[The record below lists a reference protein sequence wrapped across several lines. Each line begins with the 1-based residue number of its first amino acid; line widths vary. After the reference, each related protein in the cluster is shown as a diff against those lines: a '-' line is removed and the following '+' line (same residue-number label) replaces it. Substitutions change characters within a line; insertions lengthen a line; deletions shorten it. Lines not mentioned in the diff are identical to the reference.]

1 MTKRSFKRAFK
12 DSLPIM
18 AGYLALGIGYGV
30 LLQSKGYSFWW
41 AILMSVTMFAGSG
54 QYAGVDFMASGASLL
69 TTAFMT
75 LIINCRHFFY
85 GVSLLDKYRGTGIV
99 KPYLIFGLTDE
110 TYSITATTT
119 LEDDISPKKYY
130 FFLTALNHSYW
141 ITGCVL
147 GAVLGM
153 IMPFSGEGID
163 FAMTALFIVIM
174 TDQWLKSKQH
184 LPAVLGAGTTVVCL
198 VIFGADFLT
207 RLIFLPVVAGISYE
221 VLRAA
226 ASSDGWLAR
235 AVRAPGLALQ
245 HLTTREPD
253 LEMLEVA
260 IAAFNLAMDPPDH
273 EIILDTTGKADS
285 GNAEE
290 DA

>member
-1 MTKRSFKRAFK
+1 MTKKTFKRAFR

-69 TTAFMT
+69 TTGFMT

-85 GVSLLDKYRGTGIV
+85 GVSLLEKYRGTGAA

-110 TYSITATTT
+110 TYSITATTV
-119 LEDDISPKKYY
+119 LEDDVNPKRYY
-130 FFLTALNHSYW
+130 LFLTALNHSYW

-153 IMPFSGEGID
+153 FLPFSSEGID

-174 TDQWLKSKQH
+174 VEQWLSSKEH
-184 LPAVLGAGTTVVCL
+184 LPAILGVATTVVCL
-198 VIFGADFLT
+198 LVFGAEYFIVPALFL
-207 RLIFLPVVAGISYE
+207 
-221 VLRAA
+221 
-226 ASSDGWLAR
+226 
-235 AVRAPGLALQ
+235 
-245 HLTTREPD
+245 
-253 LEMLEVA
+253 
-260 IAAFNLAMDPPDH
+260 IAAELMLFRKKQDKPESEAPH
-273 EIILDTTGKADS
+273 AD
-285 GNAEE
+285 
-290 DA
+290 

>member
-1 MTKRSFKRAFK
+1 MNKEKNGTMTKKSFRRAFR

-85 GVSLLDKYRGTGIV
+85 GVSR
-99 KPYLIFGLTDE
+99 LTDE
-110 TYSITATTT
+110 TYSITATVK

-153 IMPFSGEGID
+153 FLPFSGEGVD
-163 FAMTALFIVIM
+163 YAMTALFIVIM
-174 TDQWLKSKQH
+174 VEQWLDNKNH
-184 LPAVLGAGTTVVCL
+184 LPAILGATTTAVCL
-198 VIFGADFLT
+198 VVFGAEFFIVPALFL
-207 RLIFLPVVAGISYE
+207 
-221 VLRAA
+221 
-226 ASSDGWLAR
+226 
-235 AVRAPGLALQ
+235 
-245 HLTTREPD
+245 
-253 LEMLEVA
+253 
-260 IAAFNLAMDPPDH
+260 IAAEMVIFRKKLDPAAK
-273 EIILDTTGKADS
+273 EKTSEVS
-285 GNAEE
+285 GN
-290 DA
+290 D

>member
-1 MTKRSFKRAFK
+1 MTKRTFRRAFK

-85 GVSLLDKYRGTGIV
+85 GVSLLDKYRGTGIF

-110 TYSITATTT
+110 TYSITATVK
-119 LEDDISPKKYY
+119 LDDTIDAKKYY

-153 IMPFSGEGID
+153 FLPFSSEGID

-174 TDQWLKSKQH
+174 VEQWLDSKEH
-184 LPAVLGAGTTVVCL
+184 LPAILGVGTTVLCL
-198 VIFGADFLT
+198 IIFGAEYF
-207 RLIFLPVVAGISYE
+207 IVPA
-221 VLRAA
+221 
-226 ASSDGWLAR
+226 LAF
-235 AVRAPGLALQ
+235 
-245 HLTTREPD
+245 
-253 LEMLEVA
+253 
-260 IAAFNLAMDPPDH
+260 IAAELMIFRKK
-273 EIILDTTGKADS
+273 LDKNAKEAKAD
-285 GNAEE
+285 
-290 DA
+290 D

>member
-1 MTKRSFKRAFK
+1 MTKKTFRRAFK

-30 LLQSKGYSFWW
+30 LLQSKGFIFWW
-41 AILMSVTMFAGSG
+41 AILTSVTMFAGSG
-54 QYAGVDFMASGASLL
+54 QYAGVDFMAGGASLL

-75 LIINCRHFFY
+75 LVINCRHFFY

-110 TYSITATTT
+110 TYSITATTE
-119 LEDDISPKKYY
+119 LGDEVDHKKYY

-153 IMPFSGEGID
+153 FLPFSSEGID

-174 TDQWLKSKQH
+174 VEQWLTCKTR
-184 LPAVLGAGTTVVCL
+184 LPAILGVATTAVCL
-198 VIFGADFLT
+198 AIFGAEYFIVPALCLISAELMIFRK
-207 RLIFLPVVAGISYE
+207 RLEKKISG
-221 VLRAA
+221 V
-226 ASSDGWLAR
+226 S
-235 AVRAPGLALQ
+235 
-245 HLTTREPD
+245 
-253 LEMLEVA
+253 
-260 IAAFNLAMDPPDH
+260 
-273 EIILDTTGKADS
+273 
-285 GNAEE
+285 E
-290 DA
+290 DV